1 MRVPNSFIAAAWL
14 VLGLAAIA
22 GCDTT
27 ERGPKTDLTDAQKQE
42 LIELD
47 QQRKDEWG
55 NTVK

>member
-1 MRVPNSFIAAAWL
+1 MAAWFIL
-14 VLGLAAIA
+14 SLAATA
-22 GCDTT
+22 GCDTA

-55 NTVK
+55 NPVK